1 MNMADDPM
9 TESAPANLARNLRTL
24 RDAQSLTQHQLAARA
39 GVPRATLAH
48 LETGGGNPTLLV
60 TLRIASA
67 LNVTIEEL
75 IGPPRATGRL
85 YRKDQLP
92 VRTRAGV
99 TLAKLLPDP
108 LPGID
113 LERFAL
119 PAGAIFRGVPH
130 AAGTREYLYCERGEI
145 ELVASGVAYP
155 LAAGDV
161 VVFRGDQKHSYRN
174 LADGEAVAFSVVLLP
189 PAAG

>member
-1 MNMADDPM
+1 MAEDP
-9 TESAPANLARNLRTL
+9 TDSAPANLARNLRTL
-24 RDAQSLTQHQLAARA
+24 RDAQGLTQSQLAARA

-48 LETGGGNPTLLV
+48 LETGAGNPTLFV
-60 TLRIASA
+60 SLRIASA
-67 LNVTIEEL
+67 LHVTIEEL

-113 LERFAL
+113 FERFSL
-119 PAGAIFRGVPH
+119 PPGGLFRGVPH
-130 AAGTREYLYCERGEI
+130 AAGTREYLYCERGAI
-145 ELVASGVAYP
+145 ELVASGVAHA
-155 LAAGDV
+155 LAEGDV
-161 VVFRGDQKHSYRN
+161 VVFRGDQRHSYRN
-174 LADGEAVAFSVVLLP
+174 LADGESVAFSVVLLP
-189 PAAG
+189 PTAG